1 MLKYATDNHL
11 PVKIMVF
18 DSNRNQNNI
27 LYKEE
32 FDLWAKLKANLKII
46 YTIANGPSDED
57 KQDNWKGERGY
68 INKAM
73 LMKDLTRNELDNSMF
88 YNCGPTG
95 MLKAMQKLLELD
107 LNIPKQRIILSLL
120 GTSINVYSVYA
131 VINLTSM

>member
-1 MLKYATDNHL
+1 
-11 PVKIMVF
+11 
-18 DSNRNQNNI
+18 
-27 LYKEE
+27 
-32 FDLWAKLKANLKII
+32 LKII

-120 GTSINVYSVYA
+120 GTSINVYSVDA
-131 VINLTSM
+131 VINLKSM

>member
-1 MLKYATDNHL
+1 MSRFLYLLELQLLKYARDNHL
-11 PVKIMVF
+11 PVKIIVF

-32 FDLWAKLKANLKII
+32 FDLWAKLNANLKII

-57 KQDNWKGERGY
+57 KQDNCKGERGY

-73 LMKDLTRNELDNSMF
+73 LMKYLTRNELDNSMF
-88 YNCGPTG
+88 YICGPTG

-107 LNIPKQRIILSLL
+107 LNIPKQRMIIEEFT
-120 GTSINVYSVYA
+120 GY
-131 VINLTSM
+131 